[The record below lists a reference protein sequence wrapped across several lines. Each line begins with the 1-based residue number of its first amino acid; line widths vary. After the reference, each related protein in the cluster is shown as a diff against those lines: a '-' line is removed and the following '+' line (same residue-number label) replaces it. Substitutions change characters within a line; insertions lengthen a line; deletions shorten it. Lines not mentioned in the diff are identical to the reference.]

1 MASTSTSPFPSGIQ
15 PPARRGIGNTQE
27 ESGYSS
33 PQAPLLAG
41 SGPALL
47 HATIVGGTDVDS
59 AMIGE
64 LASVRGL
71 MRCGRGQIEL
81 SELGV
86 LQLPMAHISPRHAR
100 RLSWQLLQAR
110 YWMEG
115 GSAAGIGI
123 AAPGQPG
130 LVRGFA
136 AARQPLILTD
146 VDGSWISAERDGLL
160 VCAGGPRRELRLVAG
175 WQVSGDGV
183 IAESQDGAWDLR
195 GQPVGAL
202 LVRIAPGQPAVETR
216 QVALTTIFAGLL
228 STLAELSATAAS
240 RDVRLLIER
249 SRLSR

>member
-1 MASTSTSPFPSGIQ
+1 MASTTAP
-15 PPARRGIGNTQE
+15 RTGNAQD

-47 HATIVGGTDVDS
+47 RAAIVGGTDADC

-86 LQLPMAHISPRHAR
+86 LQLPIAHISSRHAR
-100 RLSWQLLQAR
+100 RLSWQLVQAR
-110 YWMEG
+110 QWMEG
-115 GSAAGIGI
+115 GAAAGIGI
-123 AAPGQPG
+123 AAPGQAG

-160 VCAGGPRRELRLVAG
+160 VCAGGPRRELRLVRG

-183 IAESQDGAWDLR
+183 IAQSEDGRWDLR
-195 GQPVGAL
+195 GRPIGAL
-202 LVRIAPGQPAVETR
+202 LIRLAPTLSAVETR

-228 STLAELSATAAS
+228 ATLADLSATAAA
-240 RDVRLLIER
+240 RDARLLVER
-249 SRLSR
+249 SRVSH